1 MGSNVLP
8 FTVAEIGLV
17 ARDYIKK
24 LNHTHC
30 QLDERSDF
38 LIRIPKQPVNIPQAQ
53 EDVEVLIPTNPCWLG
68 PPNST
73 KLNESLLN
81 LKVMKLQVLFQTQHY
96 TTLATYHNHV
106 QTHTVYKLKKKNNQP
121 VLKSL
126 SLEMFNTWTVL
137 ISLLWPTLL
146 GAGELD
152 KTLSSGAIQP
162 EGLCEKSSNSSA

>member
-17 ARDYIKK
+17 ARGYIKK
-24 LNHTHC
+24 VNHLLC
-30 QLDERSDF
+30 QLDECSDF
-38 LIRIPKQPVNIPQAQ
+38 LIHIPKQPVNIPQAQ
-53 EDVEVLIPTNPCWLG
+53 EDVEVVTLTNPCWSG
-68 PPNST
+68 PPHST
-73 KLNESLLN
+73 KLNGSLLN
-81 LKVMKLQVLFQTQHY
+81 LKAMKLQVLFQPQHY

-106 QTHTVYKLKKKNNQP
+106 RTHTVYKLKKNQP

-146 GAGELD
+146 WAGELD
-152 KTLSSGAIQP
+152 KILSSGAIQP
-162 EGLCEKSSNSSA
+162 EVLCEKSSNSSA